1 MGVQAVLA
9 VLLLF
14 TATVKAQGG
23 VTFWRNTFTMTC
35 PKEGTWHGES
45 LNITETKEAT
55 TMTLTYKNNMKEFY
69 CTYQDD
75 TTQITYYFYVKG
87 KVCDNCY
94 ELDAMLF
101 WLAITVDV
109 IGTVLVMMI
118 IYRCTKQ
125 KSSTGLTPASKP
137 PARQGGRAP
146 PVPSPDYELLNP
158 RTISQDAYSV
168 VNRMG

>member
-35 PKEGTWHGES
+35 PKEGTWQGES
-45 LNITETKEAT
+45 INTSK
-55 TMTLTYKNNMKEFY
+55 TLELKYDNSMKGTYN
-69 CTYQDD
+69 CTYEDD
-75 TTQITYYFYVKG
+75 NKQITYYFYVQG

-118 IYRCTKQ
+118 IYRRTKQ
-125 KSSTGLTPASKP
+125 KSSIGLTPASKP

>member
-14 TATVKAQGG
+14 TAIVKAQEGG

-45 LNITETKEAT
+45 LNNSETKEQ
-55 TMTLTYKNNMKEFY
+55 TMTLTYGNDMKEFY
-69 CTYQDD
+69 CTYGD
-75 TTQITYYFYVKG
+75 TKYYFYVKG
-87 KVCDNCY
+87 KACDNCY